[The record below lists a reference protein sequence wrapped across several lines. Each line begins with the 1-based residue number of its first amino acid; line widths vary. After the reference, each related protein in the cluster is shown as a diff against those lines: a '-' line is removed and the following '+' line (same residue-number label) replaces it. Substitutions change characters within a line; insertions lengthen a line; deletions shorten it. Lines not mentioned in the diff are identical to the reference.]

1 MRSLEKFKCLFFYIL
16 IMKKILFAIM
26 LAVIILSVVAIS
38 GCTTGGL
45 INTCRSSCDQQFER
59 CNYNC
64 GSGWFAGA
72 CKAGCTND
80 HSKCLSNC

>member
-1 MRSLEKFKCLFFYIL
+1 MN
-16 IMKKILFAIM
+16 KILFTII
-26 LAVIILSVVAIS
+26 LVVIILSVVAIS
-38 GCTTGGL
+38 GCTSTGGFL
-45 INTCRSSCDQQFER
+45 DTCRSSCDQQFER